1 MDLLIHPQDQP
12 NCLVYAA
19 AMVMN
24 ADPEEILRYMG
35 HHGQE
40 EWWPEAEG
48 NARLRGVH
56 IQEIIDYA
64 LESDWMVTPVELYPA
79 SAPLGFEKSA
89 RKLWLE
95 DECRTRFIT
104 WLQFFPAI
112 LIHPSHATAWDVVTK
127 KVFDPNGLIRE
138 IEHLQIIE
146 AWVFQKSNRTAGFK
160 LEF

>member
-1 MDLLIHPQDQP
+1 MDLLIQPQDEP
-12 NCLVYAA
+12 NCLVYSA
-19 AMVMN
+19 AMIMGCEP
-24 ADPEEILRYMG
+24 DEILRYIG

-40 EWWPEAEG
+40 VWWPEAKG
-48 NARLRGVH
+48 NAKFRGVH
-56 IQEIIDYA
+56 IQEIVDFA
-64 LESDWMVTPVELYPA
+64 LETGWSITPIDLYPM

-146 AWVFQKSNRTAGFK
+146 AWVFQKSNQSGKFK